1 MSAADTAQR
10 TSPTDAG
17 LRRILI
23 TLCLTQITS
32 WGVLYYAF
40 TVLSVQITAG
50 TGWSQPAVTAAFSAA
65 LVTSALVG
73 IWVGR
78 RLDRHGPHAVM
89 SAGSVLGP
97 VALVAV
103 ALSPNLA
110 CFVGAWI
117 VAGVAMGSV
126 LYPPAF
132 AALTRWYGPRHVG
145 ALTILTLVAGLAS
158 TVFAPLT
165 AALSNHLDWR
175 TTYFVL
181 AALLAAVTVP
191 AHLIGLRQPWP
202 PAPARPQV
210 ESPTRTARSRPFV
223 ALTIAF
229 ALATC
234 ASYAIIVNLI
244 PLMTERG
251 ISTQLAAMALGLG
264 GAGQVLGRLG
274 YRALVRR
281 VGVRARTVLIFAG
294 IAVTTALLG
303 VFASVTAL
311 IIVAIL
317 AGFVRGIMTL
327 LQATA
332 VTERWGPTHYGHLS
346 GILTAPI
353 SLTTALGPW
362 IGATLASF
370 LHGYAPMFLV
380 LGVVGASPHWSGWPP
395 CPNRVTRT
403 FRASQREP
411 SRKAGL
417 MNSAVAHDAIVIG
430 AGQSGLASCAGAE
443 APRSWGPSCSKPAV
457 IWKPAQRLSGRGQIT
472 MTA

>member
-1 MSAADTAQR
+1 MTNADTAQPN
-10 TSPTDAG
+10 SPTDAG
-17 LRRILI
+17 LRRVLI

-40 TVLSVQITAG
+40 PVLSVQITAR
-50 TGWSQPAVTAAFSAA
+50 TGWSQPSVTAAFSAA
-65 LVTSALVG
+65 LITSAVIG

-78 RLDRHGPHAVM
+78 WLDRHGPHAVM
-89 SAGSVLGP
+89 SAGSILGP
-97 VALVAV
+97 LARVAV
-103 ALSPNLA
+103 ALSPNFV
-110 CFVGAWI
+110 CFVAAWI
-117 VAGVAMGSV
+117 AAGVAMGAV

-145 ALTILTLVAGLAS
+145 ALTCLTLVAGLAS

-165 AALSNHLDWR
+165 AALSNQLDWR

-181 AALLAAVTVP
+181 AAVLAVITIP
-191 AHLIGLRQPWP
+191 AHFIGLRQPWP
-202 PAPARPQV
+202 PAPARHLA

-223 ALTIAF
+223 ALTIGF

-251 ISTQLAAMALGLG
+251 ISTQVAAVALGLG

-303 VFASVTAL
+303 VFTSMAAL
-311 IIVAIL
+311 ITVAIL

-346 GILTAPI
+346 GILSAPT

-362 IGATLASF
+362 IGAALAGL

-380 LGVVGASPHWSGWPP
+380 LGGIGVLAALIGLVTMPKAAARGSPDESPATSKSG
-395 CPNRVTRT
+395 
-403 FRASQREP
+403 
-411 SRKAGL
+411 
-417 MNSAVAHDAIVIG
+417 
-430 AGQSGLASCAGAE
+430 SGH
-443 APRSWGPSCSKPAV
+443 
-457 IWKPAQRLSGRGQIT
+457 
-472 MTA
+472 